1 MLQHVASWLQPRSCP
16 HGSAEGPGDGAQS
29 LISSC
34 KPPVCLIHGPFGS
47 GKSTLLVAII
57 MMVAELVR
65 CLHFY
70 ALNPL
75 PC

>member
-1 MLQHVASWLQPRSCP
+1 MLQHVASWLHPRSRP
-16 HGSAEGPGDGAQS
+16 PGSAEGPQDGAQS
-29 LISSC
+29 VISSC

-65 CLHFY
+65 CSHVYTLMHS
-70 ALNPL
+70 
-75 PC
+75 